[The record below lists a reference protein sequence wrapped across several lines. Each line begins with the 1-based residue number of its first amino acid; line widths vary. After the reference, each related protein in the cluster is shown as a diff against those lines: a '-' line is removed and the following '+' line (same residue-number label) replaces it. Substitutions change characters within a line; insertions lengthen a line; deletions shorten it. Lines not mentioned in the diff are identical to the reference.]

1 MDERTR
7 QAFTLWTQAQPTVS
21 AYIHALVGDRTVR
34 DEILQEVALSIL
46 EHFDRYDHAR
56 PFLPWAT
63 TIARNA
69 VADRRRRSR
78 RMPAQLSDA
87 AEAAPAVR

>member
-1 MDERTR
+1 MDERTQ

-21 AYIHALVGDRTVR
+21 AYIHALVGDHTVR
-34 DEILQEVALSIL
+34 DEVLQEVALAIL
-46 EHFDRYDHAR
+46 EHFDRYDSAR

-69 VADRRRRSR
+69 VADSRLRGR
-78 RMPAQLSDA
+78 RMPEQLSDA